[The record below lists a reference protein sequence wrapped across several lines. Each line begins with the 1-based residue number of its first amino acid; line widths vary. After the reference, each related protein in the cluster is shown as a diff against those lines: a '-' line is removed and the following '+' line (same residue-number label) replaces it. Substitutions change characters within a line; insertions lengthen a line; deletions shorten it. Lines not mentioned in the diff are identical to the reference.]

1 MDTKSLA
8 PKKGKKNDLFASLF
22 PREYDFEGMLAD
34 QADRTVS
41 GVQVFTA
48 WLDIEPLTNPVTLEQ
63 METDV
68 DQMRHDM
75 EVKLIKSFSTPFD
88 RQDIYSISRQMDYI
102 LNLAKETAKEMYA
115 FGVEPDEHIEGMA
128 AQLLLGT
135 ERIAEGI
142 HVIRSDKNRVED
154 AIRSAR
160 ESYNAL
166 EERYIT
172 GMAEL
177 LRTDDAMCAMRTRE
191 IYHHL
196 RESGRALRD
205 TLDILHNA
213 VIDLA

>member
-1 MDTKSLA
+1 MDITSTT
-8 PKKGKKNDLFASLF
+8 PKKGRKKDLFASIF

-34 QADRTVS
+34 QADRTAI
-41 GVQVFTA
+41 GVKVFTA
-48 WLDIEPLTNPVTLEQ
+48 WLKDVPLTNPVTLEQ
-63 METDV
+63 METEV
-68 DQMRHDM
+68 DQMRHEM

-102 LNLAKETAKEMYA
+102 LNLSKETAKEMYA

-128 AQLLLGT
+128 DQLLSGT
-135 ERIAEGI
+135 ECIAEGI
-142 HVIRSDKNRVED
+142 RVIRTDKSRVENT
-154 AIRSAR
+154 IRSAR

-166 EERYIT
+166 DDRYIA

-177 LRTDDAMCAMRTRE
+177 LRTHDAMCAMRTRE

-196 RESGRALRD
+196 REAGRAMRD